1 MNSNHKIIQWNCRG
15 LKSNYNE
22 ILLLLSLLSP
32 SVFCLQET
40 FLKTDDQLHIR
51 DFITYNYIYSEGQR
65 PSGGSSILVHS
76 SCPQREIK
84 LVTNLQAVAISVT
97 LDKEITICSV
107 YIPPN
112 FHLETEHLDTLLKQ
126 LPSPY
131 ILVGDFNGH
140 NILWGCKYNNPK
152 GNIIEDFIIK
162 NDLCLM
168 NDKSHTYLHPATGN
182 FSSLDLSLCHPSLLL
197 DFDWTVS
204 EDQHGSDHFP
214 VIIESVNNST
224 NDHNAKWKLNKAN
237 WELYH
242 SLCEESLKID
252 KLNNSLDPLDDFTS
266 SLLDISNKSIPK
278 TSTNPKKSKPWYN
291 DECKDAIKQRK
302 QALSK
307 FCRYPTKENL
317 NKVKNFRA
325 KACRTIKAS
334 KRKSWQSYVSNLN
347 YKTPIKKVWD
357 MIRKTSGKSKSPS
370 FTHLN
375 TKRGTKATSKEE
387 IANTLGETFLDNSSS
402 RNYSEKFQN
411 IKKQEEK
418 IKLNFTSSN
427 TEEYN
432 ILFNITELKDA
443 IAVSK
448 DTATGPDDIHYQML
462 KHLPETA
469 LDTLLH
475 IFNGIWTTGVFPESW
490 RLATIIPI
498 PKPGKDHAEPTNY
511 RPIAL
516 TSCLC
521 KTLERM
527 INKRL
532 VWYLESNNLI
542 TKLQSGFR
550 AERSTNDNLV
560 RLETFIRDAF
570 IKREHVVAVFFD
582 LEKAYDTTWRYGI
595 LKDLHNFGMKGRLP
609 NFIKSFLEDRT
620 IQVRVGSTLS
630 DLYDQEQGVPQGAI
644 LSTTLFNVKLND
656 IINCLDYKTDG
667 SLYVDDLCICFRSK
681 NMRTI
686 ERHLQQCL
694 NRIED
699 WATRNGFKFSKSKT
713 QCVHFCQQRKIHNDP
728 ALYIY
733 GSQIPVVAESKFL
746 GVIFDKKLS
755 FIPHIKYLKAKCL
768 KALNLLKVLSH
779 TSWGADRTT
788 LLHLYRSLIRSK
800 LDYGSIVY
808 GSARKSYLQML
819 DTVHNQGLRLALGAF
834 RTSPVSSLNVEADEP
849 SLWLRREKLS
859 LQYAI
864 RLAANPSN
872 PAFEVTFPPQFQEYY
887 EKKPNAIKS
896 FGLRIAPLLES
907 TNINIKNIQKLS
919 FSDIPSWCI
928 TKPNILFDLH
938 NSKKSLSDSH
948 LMKQN
953 FQELQSRLSEYQ
965 HLYTDGSKVEDKVGC
980 AYISGS
986 HHEKIRLPDGSSI
999 FTAESKAIDMA
1010 LDYVMNNSLENKF
1023 VIFSDSLSVLK
1034 SLNHTSSKNP
1044 KIQNVIEK
1052 NHELSKTKE
1061 ILFCWLPSHVGIKGN
1076 EAADVKAKASL
1087 GLEISNFKLPCTDF
1101 KSFINRYILSKW
1113 QLSWDRATFNK
1124 LHEIKPVLG
1133 KNNIYRSLRR
1143 EEVVLTRLRIGHTR
1157 LTNSYLLKREDQPFC
1172 ISCNEPFTVKHFL
1185 IDCIEFSH
1193 VRRQFFQ
1200 TNDLRYLFEN
1210 VPNDSILMFLKHIN
1224 LFNKV

>member
-1 MNSNHKIIQWNCRG
+1 
-15 LKSNYNE
+15 
-22 ILLLLSLLSP
+22 
-32 SVFCLQET
+32 
-40 FLKTDDQLHIR
+40 
-51 DFITYNYIYSEGQR
+51 
-65 PSGGSSILVHS
+65 
-76 SCPQREIK
+76 
-84 LVTNLQAVAISVT
+84 
-97 LDKEITICSV
+97 
-107 YIPPN
+107 
-112 FHLETEHLDTLLKQ
+112 
-126 LPSPY
+126 
-131 ILVGDFNGH
+131 
-140 NILWGCKYNNPK
+140 
-152 GNIIEDFIIK
+152 
-162 NDLCLM
+162 M

-252 KLNNSLDPLDDFTS
+252 KFNNSLDPLDDFTS

-325 KACRTIKAS
+325 KARRTIKAS
-334 KRKSWQSYVSNLN
+334 KRKSWKSYVSKLN

-357 MIRKTSGKSKSPS
+357 MIRKISGKSKPPR
-370 FTHLN
+370 FN

-387 IANTLGETFLDNSSS
+387 IAKSLSETFLDNSSS

-432 ILFNITELKDA
+432 SLFNITELKDA

-448 DTATGPDDIHYQML
+448 DTATGPDDIHYQMF

-582 LEKAYDTTWRYGI
+582 LEKAYDTIWRYGI

-620 IQVRVGSTLS
+620 IQVRAGSTLS
-630 DLYDQEQGVPQGAI
+630 YLYDQEQGVPQGAI

-667 SLYVDDLCICFRSK
+667 SLYVDDFCICFLSK

-694 NRIED
+694 NGIED
-699 WATRNGFKFSKSKT
+699 WTTRNGFKFSKSKT

-746 GVIFDKKLS
+746 GVIFDKTLS
-755 FIPHIKYLKAKCL
+755 FIPHIKYLKEKCL

-819 DTVHNQGLRLALGAF
+819 DTVHNQGLRLDWELF
-834 RTSPVSSLNVEADEP
+834 VH
-849 SLWLRREKLS
+849 
-859 LQYAI
+859 LQYRVLTWKQMSHHYGYAEKNCLFSMPSDLLLTLLLKSHFHHNFRNI
-864 RLAANPSN
+864 MKENLTLLNPS
-872 PAFEVTFPPQFQEYY
+872 AFV
-887 EKKPNAIKS
+887 
-896 FGLRIAPLLES
+896 
-907 TNINIKNIQKLS
+907 
-919 FSDIPSWCI
+919 
-928 TKPNILFDLH
+928 
-938 NSKKSLSDSH
+938 
-948 LMKQN
+948 
-953 FQELQSRLSEYQ
+953 
-965 HLYTDGSKVEDKVGC
+965 
-980 AYISGS
+980 
-986 HHEKIRLPDGSSI
+986 
-999 FTAESKAIDMA
+999 
-1010 LDYVMNNSLENKF
+1010 
-1023 VIFSDSLSVLK
+1023 
-1034 SLNHTSSKNP
+1034 
-1044 KIQNVIEK
+1044 
-1052 NHELSKTKE
+1052 
-1061 ILFCWLPSHVGIKGN
+1061 
-1076 EAADVKAKASL
+1076 
-1087 GLEISNFKLPCTDF
+1087 
-1101 KSFINRYILSKW
+1101 
-1113 QLSWDRATFNK
+1113 
-1124 LHEIKPVLG
+1124 
-1133 KNNIYRSLRR
+1133 
-1143 EEVVLTRLRIGHTR
+1143 
-1157 LTNSYLLKREDQPFC
+1157 
-1172 ISCNEPFTVKHFL
+1172 
-1185 IDCIEFSH
+1185 
-1193 VRRQFFQ
+1193 
-1200 TNDLRYLFEN
+1200 
-1210 VPNDSILMFLKHIN
+1210 
-1224 LFNKV
+1224 

>member
-1 MNSNHKIIQWNCRG
+1 MIYQIFS
-15 LKSNYNE
+15 Y
-22 ILLLLSLLSP
+22 
-32 SVFCLQET
+32 
-40 FLKTDDQLHIR
+40 HIPK
-51 DFITYNYIYSEGQR
+51 D
-65 PSGGSSILVHS
+65 
-76 SCPQREIK
+76 
-84 LVTNLQAVAISVT
+84 
-97 LDKEITICSV
+97 
-107 YIPPN
+107 
-112 FHLETEHLDTLLKQ
+112 
-126 LPSPY
+126 
-131 ILVGDFNGH
+131 
-140 NILWGCKYNNPK
+140 NNPK
-152 GNIIEDFIIK
+152 GNIIEDFITK
-162 NDLCLM
+162 NDLRLM
-168 NDKSHTYLHPATGN
+168 NDKSHTYLHPATGK
-182 FSSLDLSLCHPSLLL
+182 FSSLDLSICHPSLLL

-214 VIIESVNNST
+214 AIIECVNNST

-242 SLCEESLKID
+242 LLCEESLKID
-252 KLNNSLDPLDDFTS
+252 KFDKSLDPLHDFTS
-266 SLLDISNKSIPK
+266 SLLDIANKSVPK

-307 FCRYPTKENL
+307 FCRYATKENL

-325 KACRTIKAS
+325 KARRTIKAS
-334 KRKSWQSYVSNLN
+334 KRKSWKSYV
-347 YKTPIKKVWD
+347 IKKVWD
-357 MIRKTSGKSKSPS
+357 MIRKISGKSKSPS

-432 ILFNITELKDA
+432 SLFNITELKDA

-570 IKREHVVAVFFD
+570 IKPEHVVAVFFD

-667 SLYVDDLCICFRSK
+667 SLYVDDFCICFRSK

-686 ERHLQQCL
+686 GRHLQQCL

-733 GSQIPVVAESKFL
+733 GSQIPVVAKSKFL
-746 GVIFDKKLS
+746 GVIFDKK
-755 FIPHIKYLKAKCL
+755 
-768 KALNLLKVLSH
+768 
-779 TSWGADRTT
+779 T
-788 LLHLYRSLIRSK
+788 LLHTPYKILEREMFK
-800 LDYGSIVY
+800 SI
-808 GSARKSYLQML
+808 
-819 DTVHNQGLRLALGAF
+819 
-834 RTSPVSSLNVEADEP
+834 
-849 SLWLRREKLS
+849 
-859 LQYAI
+859 
-864 RLAANPSN
+864 
-872 PAFEVTFPPQFQEYY
+872 
-887 EKKPNAIKS
+887 KP
-896 FGLRIAPLLES
+896 
-907 TNINIKNIQKLS
+907 
-919 FSDIPSWCI
+919 
-928 TKPNILFDLH
+928 
-938 NSKKSLSDSH
+938 
-948 LMKQN
+948 
-953 FQELQSRLSEYQ
+953 
-965 HLYTDGSKVEDKVGC
+965 
-980 AYISGS
+980 
-986 HHEKIRLPDGSSI
+986 
-999 FTAESKAIDMA
+999 
-1010 LDYVMNNSLENKF
+1010 
-1023 VIFSDSLSVLK
+1023 
-1034 SLNHTSSKNP
+1034 
-1044 KIQNVIEK
+1044 
-1052 NHELSKTKE
+1052 
-1061 ILFCWLPSHVGIKGN
+1061 
-1076 EAADVKAKASL
+1076 
-1087 GLEISNFKLPCTDF
+1087 F
-1101 KSFINRYILSKW
+1101 KSFISHNLGSG
-1113 QLSWDRATFNK
+1113 QNNSSSPVSFFNS
-1124 LHEIKPVLG
+1124 IK
-1133 KNNIYRSLRR
+1133 
-1143 EEVVLTRLRIGHTR
+1143 T
-1157 LTNSYLLKREDQPFC
+1157 
-1172 ISCNEPFTVKHFL
+1172 
-1185 IDCIEFSH
+1185 
-1193 VRRQFFQ
+1193 
-1200 TNDLRYLFEN
+1200 
-1210 VPNDSILMFLKHIN
+1210 
-1224 LFNKV
+1224 

>member
-1 MNSNHKIIQWNCRG
+1 MI
-15 LKSNYNE
+15 
-22 ILLLLSLLSP
+22 
-32 SVFCLQET
+32 
-40 FLKTDDQLHIR
+40 
-51 DFITYNYIYSEGQR
+51 
-65 PSGGSSILVHS
+65 
-76 SCPQREIK
+76 
-84 LVTNLQAVAISVT
+84 
-97 LDKEITICSV
+97 
-107 YIPPN
+107 
-112 FHLETEHLDTLLKQ
+112 
-126 LPSPY
+126 
-131 ILVGDFNGH
+131 
-140 NILWGCKYNNPK
+140 
-152 GNIIEDFIIK
+152 
-162 NDLCLM
+162 
-168 NDKSHTYLHPATGN
+168 
-182 FSSLDLSLCHPSLLL
+182 
-197 DFDWTVS
+197 
-204 EDQHGSDHFP
+204 
-214 VIIESVNNST
+214 
-224 NDHNAKWKLNKAN
+224 
-237 WELYH
+237 
-242 SLCEESLKID
+242 
-252 KLNNSLDPLDDFTS
+252 FTS

-325 KACRTIKAS
+325 KARRTIKAS
-334 KRKSWQSYVSNLN
+334 KHKSWKSYVSNLN
-347 YKTPIKKVWD
+347 HKTPIKKVLD
-357 MIRKTSGKSKSPS
+357 MIRKISGKSKSPS
-370 FTHLN
+370 FTQLN
-375 TKRGTKATSKEE
+375 TKRGTKATSKKE

-427 TEEYN
+427 AEEYN
-432 ILFNITELKDA
+432 SLFNITELKDA

-448 DTATGPDDIHYQML
+448 QTATGPDDIHYQML

-542 TKLQSGFR
+542 TKSQSGFR

-595 LKDLHNFGMKGRLP
+595 LKDLHNFGLKGRLP

-656 IINCLDYKTDG
+656 IINCLDFKTDG
-667 SLYVDDLCICFRSK
+667 SLYVDDFCICFRSK

-694 NRIED
+694 NRIKD

-733 GSQIPVVAESKFL
+733 GSQIPVVA
-746 GVIFDKKLS
+746 
-755 FIPHIKYLKAKCL
+755 
-768 KALNLLKVLSH
+768 
-779 TSWGADRTT
+779 
-788 LLHLYRSLIRSK
+788 
-800 LDYGSIVY
+800 
-808 GSARKSYLQML
+808 
-819 DTVHNQGLRLALGAF
+819 
-834 RTSPVSSLNVEADEP
+834 
-849 SLWLRREKLS
+849 
-859 LQYAI
+859 
-864 RLAANPSN
+864 
-872 PAFEVTFPPQFQEYY
+872 
-887 EKKPNAIKS
+887 
-896 FGLRIAPLLES
+896 PLLES
-907 TNINIKNIQKLS
+907 SNINTKNIQKHS
-919 FSDIPSWCI
+919 FSDIPFWCI
-928 TKPNILFDLH
+928 TKPTILLDLH

-953 FQELQSRLSEYQ
+953 FQELQSRLSDYQ
-965 HLYTDGSKVEDKVGC
+965 HIYTDGSKVEEKVAC

-1010 LDYVMNNSLENKF
+1010 LDYVMNNSLDNNF

-1034 SLNHTSSKNP
+1034 SLNHTSSKSP
-1044 KIQNVIEK
+1044 KIQNLIEK
-1052 NHELSKTKE
+1052 HHELSKTKE
-1061 ILFCWLPSHVGIKGN
+1061 IIFCWLPSHVGIKGN

-1087 GLEISNFKLPCTDF
+1087 DLEIPNFKLPCTDF
-1101 KSFINRYILSKW
+1101 KPFINRYILSKW
-1113 QLSWDRATFNK
+1113 QLSWHRATFNK

-1210 VPNDSILMFLKHIN
+1210 VSNDSILMFLKHIN